1 MNGCTLSHFSH
12 VRFFVTLWTVAC
24 QAPLYMAFSRQ
35 EYWNA
40 LPCPPPGDLPDPG
53 IETASC
59 ISPELAGKFFTPSAA
74 WDAQIVMEGMLY
86 SKIQVLL
93 ALINSLFPL
102 MVHHL

>member
-1 MNGCTLSHFSH
+1 M
-12 VRFFVTLWTVAC
+12 TLWTVAR
-24 QAPLYMAFSRQ
+24 QASLYMAFSRQ
-35 EYWNA
+35 ESWNE

-59 ISPELAGKFFTPSAA
+59 ISPALAGRFFTPSTA
-74 WDAQIVMEGMLY
+74 WEAQIIVEGMLY

-102 MVHHL
+102 IVHQL